1 MKSAQLIVTK
11 HSLSEVVQKLQCES
25 IIGVDT
31 EGNSLY
37 SYQERVCLIQI
48 STSTEDFIID
58 PFAIDDLTELQTVL
72 ENNEIEKVLH
82 ASEYDLFGLW
92 RDFGWRIE
100 GLFDTM
106 IAARSLGWK
115 NLSLASI
122 LLNQYSIRIDK
133 KFQLAD
139 WAKRPLTEDQL
150 LYAQLD
156 THYLLSIRDVMVN
169 QIIER
174 DQWFEV
180 YEEFDRVA
188 RVSRRNPHKKSIND
202 FWKITGAQKL
212 RGKNSAV
219 LLELYK
225 YRDKIA
231 VKLDVPPFR
240 IVRDHILIEI
250 SLQCPQNKQ
259 QLEYVKGMNPRL
271 IRLHHQGILKAVRAG
286 IVAEHPVKPQKKKID
301 PLIRDRYQSLKMW
314 RKNVATK
321 RGVSSDVIIAR
332 EVLWNLAV
340 FNPIDY
346 SQLELVEDLGSWR
359 RKTYGKDILQVL
371 QNGL

>member
-1 MKSAQLIVTK
+1 
-11 HSLSEVVQKLQCES
+11 
-25 IIGVDT
+25 
-31 EGNSLY
+31 
-37 SYQERVCLIQI
+37 
-48 STSTEDFIID
+48 
-58 PFAIDDLTELQTVL
+58 
-72 ENNEIEKVLH
+72 
-82 ASEYDLFGLW
+82 

-271 IRLHHQGILKAVRAG
+271 IRLHHQGILKAVRA
-286 IVAEHPVKPQKKKID
+286 
-301 PLIRDRYQSLKMW
+301 
-314 RKNVATK
+314 
-321 RGVSSDVIIAR
+321 
-332 EVLWNLAV
+332 
-340 FNPIDY
+340 
-346 SQLELVEDLGSWR
+346 
-359 RKTYGKDILQVL
+359 
-371 QNGL
+371 